1 MPHQFST
8 LYIKDSLGLFHYYK
22 KLGERAMA
30 QCPDATLFTTIDA
43 ESNSIAIIVKHMAG
57 NMRSRWMDFLTTD
70 GEKPDRD
77 RDTEFEDAPKTRA
90 ALMELWERGWKY
102 VFDALEPLTEA
113 DLARTV
119 TIRTVP
125 HSVMQAINRQVAHYA
140 HHVGQILFLAKHHTT
155 KATGRWESLSIPR
168 GKSAEINARVA
179 SGELSGRATL
189 FGSTELTADKAGR
202 KSQH

>member
-1 MPHQFST
+1 
-8 LYIKDSLGLFHYYK
+8 
-22 KLGERAMA
+22 MA
-30 QCPDATLFTTIDA
+30 QCSDESLFAVIDA

-70 GEKPDRD
+70 GEKPDRN

-90 ALMELWERGWKY
+90 ALMELWECGWKY
-102 VFDALEPLTEA
+102 VFDALEPLTES
-113 DLARTV
+113 DLTRTV
-119 TIRTVP
+119 TIRTEA

-140 HHVGQILFLAKHHTT
+140 HHVGQILFLAKHLTT
-155 KATGRWESLSIPR
+155 KGTGRWESLSIPR

-189 FGSTELTADKAGR
+189 FGSTESTADNAGR
-202 KSQH
+202 KSQR